1 MTRWKE
7 APGKL
12 MATDR

>member
-7 APGKL
+7 
-12 MATDR
+12 TD